1 MIYNDYNEDIF
12 IQKVFRYFPPTG
24 CKEISQQF
32 AKTFMFFFF
41 ANEHIFLFPTLPT
54 WCLLQLAMEKH
65 LKKCVKWKVS
75 NGKTLEKICEI
86 CSKSA
91 IKTTE

>member
-12 IQKVFRYFPPTG
+12 YTKSFQIFSTDWVQRNFTAICGNLYVL
-24 CKEISQQF
+24 
-32 AKTFMFFFF
+32 FF
-41 ANEHIFLFPTLPT
+41 ANEHSFLFPTLPT

-75 NGKTLEKICEI
+75 NGKNTR
-86 CSKSA
+86 
-91 IKTTE
+91 TNM

>member
-1 MIYNDYNEDIF
+1 MKIFLYKKFSDIF
-12 IQKVFRYFPPTG
+12 HRLG
-24 CKEISQQF
+24 
-32 AKTFMFFFF
+32 AKKFHSNLRKPLCFFFL